1 MRRLFKD
8 EDVKFKK
15 ITQWNQEAFFTDAII
30 GLGDNELQEP
40 ENLLKTAED
49 VSEDDDETLD
59 RLFHIIAYIND
70 VVYVMQ
76 DMSNN
81 MYFYCTRM
89 GIYMVKLNFDRTHD
103 QHKELSFRLFD
114 TDTGETTIEFNG
126 GFGEQRY
133 VLRGTLFAQH
143 IPIDTNIEGNG
154 RGLACGVQMDA
165 NDILN
170 LHNGKPIT
178 KSYLMAI
185 GAAYAM
191 VKASKY
197 TAIEEA
203 LMEAATEIGKKE
215 MFSSPDAFN
224 NMLQDIIKTLNEDKE
239 DN

>member
-15 ITQWNQEAFFTDAII
+15 LTQWDQEAFFTDAII
-30 GLGDNELQEP
+30 GLGDNELQDP
-40 ENLLKTAED
+40 ENLLKMAED
-49 VSEDDDETLD
+49 VSDEDDETLD
-59 RLFHIIAYIND
+59 RLFHIIAYMND

-76 DMSNN
+76 DMSTNV
-81 MYFYCTRM
+81 YFYCTRM
-89 GIYMVKLNFDRTHD
+89 GIYMVKLNCE
-103 QHKELSFRLFD
+103 QHKQLSFRLFD
-114 TDTGETTIEFNG
+114 TDTGGTTIEFNG
-126 GFGEQRY
+126 GCGEQRY

-154 RGLACGVQMDA
+154 HGLACGIQMDA

-185 GAAYAM
+185 AAAYAM

-197 TAIEEA
+197 KAIEEA
-203 LMEAATEIGKKE
+203 LMSLATELGKKE
-215 MFSSPDAFN
+215 MFSSPEAFN
-224 NMLQDIIKTLNEDKE
+224 NMIQDIIKTINEDKE
-239 DN
+239 DK

>member
-15 ITQWNQEAFFTDAII
+15 LTQWDQEAFFTDAII
-30 GLGDNELQEP
+30 GLGDNELQDP
-40 ENLLKTAED
+40 ENLLKMAED
-49 VSEDDDETLD
+49 VPEEDDETLD
-59 RLFHIIAYIND
+59 RLFHIIAYMTD

-76 DMSNN
+76 DMSTNV
-81 MYFYCTRM
+81 YCYCTRM
-89 GIYMVKLNFDRTHD
+89 GIYMAKLNCEHHG
-103 QHKELSFRLFD
+103 QLSFRLFD

-143 IPIDTNIEGNG
+143 IPIDTHIEGNG
-154 RGLACGVQMDA
+154 RGLACGIQMDA

-178 KSYLMAI
+178 KSYLMTIA
-185 GAAYAM
+185 AAYAM
-191 VKASKY
+191 VKTSKY
-197 TAIEEA
+197 NAIEET
-203 LMEAATEIGKKE
+203 LMAAATEFGKKE
-215 MFSSPDAFN
+215 MISSPDAFN

-239 DN
+239 DK